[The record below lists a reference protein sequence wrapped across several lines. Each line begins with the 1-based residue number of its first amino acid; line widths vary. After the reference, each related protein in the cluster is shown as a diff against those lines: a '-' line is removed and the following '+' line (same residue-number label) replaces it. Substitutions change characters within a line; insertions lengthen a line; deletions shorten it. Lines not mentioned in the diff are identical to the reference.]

1 MINEELI
8 AAFLDGNTTPAETIR
23 IVKAMQTD
31 KRLSRL
37 IFNCYM
43 VDEDQANETSK
54 RKRKGKVVEMP
65 SHKREESGY
74 IAAKNEA
81 NNCEILCENYILKAK
96 GMMIESDELIEEA
109 RKKGWFKDA
118 GTKLNDFGKL
128 LESKGLAVERKHQA
142 LFEELKKALD
152 NQKHVLVA
160 VDGGELIGDIP
171 FERFEDQ
178 CIGKIPDHAVVV
190 TAYNETE
197 QTISLYDPAIG
208 NQKTCVYSYER
219 FLDAWDDSNNYI
231 IIAD

>member
-1 MINEELI
+1 MINEGLI
-8 AAFLDGNTTPAETIR
+8 AAFLDGNTNPEGTIR

-43 VDEDQANETSK
+43 VDENLANEKGK
-54 RKRKGKVVEMP
+54 RKRKGKVMEMP
-65 SHKREESGY
+65 STHREESVY
-74 IAAKNEA
+74 MAAKNEA

-96 GMMIESDELIEEA
+96 GMMIDCEELIEEA
-109 RKKGWFKDA
+109 RKNGWFKDA

-128 LESKGLAVERKHQA
+128 LESKGVVVERKRKA
-142 LFEELKKALD
+142 SLEELTKALD

-171 FERFEDQ
+171 FEQFEDQ

-190 TAYNETE
+190 TAYNETD
-197 QTISLYDPAIG
+197 QTISLYDPTIG
-208 NQKTCVYSYER
+208 NQTCLYPYER
-219 FLDAWDDSNNYI
+219 FLDAWDDSDNYM